1 MFTRL
6 DRYILRQLLGALAA
20 VTTALVA
27 LIWLTQSLHW
37 VELVV
42 NRGLSLRVFLQLTS
56 LLIPGFVA
64 VILPI
69 TTFVV
74 VQFTYQRL
82 TGDRELT
89 VMRAAGLSP
98 WALSRPALMLAV
110 ISAAAGLWLNI
121 WVVPLSSEAFR
132 RYQFE
137 IRNRVAAFL
146 LQEGVFTDISSEL
159 TVYVRARD
167 QDGTLRGILVEDD
180 RDPASHATILAERG
194 HLSAT
199 GNTPKVL
206 LDNGSRED
214 IDPKTG
220 RLDVL
225 TFAQDTVDLASST
238 HGDDQRLRDVNEM
251 SLYELL
257 HPDANVPAR
266 DYGKLAVE
274 AHHRLTQPLTAIS
287 FSLVALAAVLTGS
300 FQRHGNVLPPLA
312 AVGMLVALLAA
323 GLVAA
328 SLATR
333 HMALLPLIWMQAILP
348 GLVAAWVLFVPA
360 SVERVFARS
369 NRREDDG
376 PAAPGGRNAAAG
388 SGAGAPSG
396 LPGAPDA
403 TAGA

>member
-6 DRYILRQLLGALAA
+6 DRYILRQLLVALIA

-27 LIWLTQSLHW
+27 LIWLTQSLRF

-56 LLIPGFVA
+56 LMIPGFVA

-82 TGDRELT
+82 TGDREIT

-98 WALSRPALMLAV
+98 WSLSRPALMLAT
-110 ISAAAGLWLNI
+110 ISAAAGLVLNI
-121 WVVPLSSEAFR
+121 WIVPASSEAFR

-137 IRNRVAAFL
+137 IRNKVAAFL
-146 LQEGVFTDISSEL
+146 LQEGVFTAISDQL
-159 TVYVRARD
+159 TVYVRSRD

-180 RDPASHATILAERG
+180 RDPNSHATILAERG

-199 GNTPKVL
+199 GGTPKVL
-206 LDNGSRED
+206 LNNGSREE

-220 RLDVL
+220 RLEVL
-225 TFAQDTVDLASST
+225 TFAEDTVDLAT
-238 HGDDQRLRDVNEM
+238 ADKNDEQRMRDVNEM
-251 SLYELL
+251 SMHELL
-257 HPDANVPAR
+257 HPDASIPER

-274 AHHRLTQPLTAIS
+274 AHHRLTQPLTALS

-300 FQRHGNVLPPLA
+300 FQRHGNVWRPMA
-312 AVGMLVALLAA
+312 AVGMLVGLLAA
-323 GLVAA
+323 GLVAS

-333 HMALLPLIWMQAILP
+333 DMDLIPLIWAQAIVP
-348 GLVAAWVLFVPA
+348 GLAAAWILFVPGAAELGLARRLRRAVRPA
-360 SVERVFARS
+360 SA
-369 NRREDDG
+369 
-376 PAAPGGRNAAAG
+376 
-388 SGAGAPSG
+388 
-396 LPGAPDA
+396 LPDKA
-403 TAGA
+403 

>member
-6 DRYILRQLLGALAA
+6 DRYVLRQLLGALIA

-27 LIWLTQSLHW
+27 LIWLTQSLKF

-42 NRGLSLRVFLQLTS
+42 NRGLSFRVFLQLTS
-56 LLIPGFVA
+56 LMIPGFVA

-110 ISAAAGLWLNI
+110 ISLAAGLVLNI
-121 WVVPLSSEAFR
+121 WIVPASSEAFR

-146 LQEGVFTDISSEL
+146 LQEGVFTAISDQL

-167 QDGTLRGILVEDD
+167 QDGTLHGILVQDD
-180 RDPASHATILAERG
+180 RDPNSHATILAERG
-194 HLSAT
+194 HLSTT
-199 GNTPKVL
+199 GNTPRVL

-225 TFAQDTVDLASST
+225 TFAQDTVDLST
-238 HGDDQRLRDVNEM
+238 ANKNDEQRMRDVNEM
-251 SLYELL
+251 SMHELL
-257 HPDANVPAR
+257 HPDASIPPR

-274 AHHRLTQPLTAIS
+274 AHHRLTQPLTALS

-300 FQRHGNVLPPLA
+300 FHRHGNVVRPMV
-312 AVGMLVALLAA
+312 AVGMLVGLLAA
-323 GLVAA
+323 GLVAS

-333 HMALLPLIWMQAILP
+333 SMALLPLMWVQAILP
-348 GLVAAWVLFVPA
+348 GVVAAWVLFVPGGA
-360 SVERVFARS
+360 EIAFGRRRRAIARLAA
-369 NRREDDG
+369 NRAE
-376 PAAPGGRNAAAG
+376 A
-388 SGAGAPSG
+388 
-396 LPGAPDA
+396 
-403 TAGA
+403 

>member
-6 DRYILRQLLGALAA
+6 DRYILRQLLVALTA
-20 VTTALVA
+20 VTIALVA
-27 LIWLTQSLHW
+27 LIWLTQSLKF

-56 LLIPGFVA
+56 LMVPGFLA

-98 WALSRPALMLAV
+98 WALSRPALMLAT
-110 ISAAAGLWLNI
+110 ISAAIGLVLNI
-121 WVVPLSSEAFR
+121 WIVPASSEAFR

-146 LQEGVFTDISSEL
+146 LQEGVFTSISDQL

-180 RDPASHATILAERG
+180 RAANSHATILAESG

-199 GNTPKVL
+199 SNTPKVL
-206 LDNGSRED
+206 LYNGSREE
-214 IDPKTG
+214 IDAKTG

-225 TFAQDTVDLASST
+225 TFAEDTVDLATASKN
-238 HGDDQRLRDVNEM
+238 DEQRLRDVNEM
-251 SLYELL
+251 SLHDLL
-257 HPDANVPAR
+257 NPDASIPAR

-274 AHHRLTQPLTAIS
+274 AHHRLTQPLTALS
-287 FSLVALAAVLTGS
+287 FSLVALAAVLTGG
-300 FQRHGNVLPPLA
+300 FQRHGTLWRPLA
-312 AVGMLVALLAA
+312 AVGLLVGLLAA
-323 GLVAA
+323 GLVAS

-333 HMALLPLIWMQAILP
+333 NMTLIPLIWAQAIVP
-348 GLVAAWVLFVPA
+348 GLAAAWILFMPA
-360 SVERVFARS
+360 SAERGLARRM
-369 NRREDDG
+369 RR
-376 PAAPGGRNAAAG
+376 AAPEPAG
-388 SGAGAPSG
+388 LEG
-396 LPGAPDA
+396 
-403 TAGA
+403 

>member
-1 MFTRL
+1 M
-6 DRYILRQLLGALAA
+6 
-20 VTTALVA
+20 
-27 LIWLTQSLHW
+27 
-37 VELVV
+37 
-42 NRGLSLRVFLQLTS
+42 
-56 LLIPGFVA
+56 IPGFVA

-110 ISAAAGLWLNI
+110 ISMAAGLVLNI
-121 WVVPLSSEAFR
+121 WIVPASSEAFR

-146 LQEGVFTDISSEL
+146 LQEGVFTAISDQL

-180 RDPASHATILAERG
+180 RDPNSHATILAERG
-194 HLSAT
+194 HLSTT
-199 GNTPKVL
+199 GNTPRVL

-225 TFAQDTVDLASST
+225 TFAQDTVDLST
-238 HGDDQRLRDVNEM
+238 ANKNDEQRLRDVNEM
-251 SLYELL
+251 SMHELL
-257 HPDANVPAR
+257 HPDASVPPR

-274 AHHRLTQPLTAIS
+274 AHHRLTQPLTALS

-300 FQRHGNVLPPLA
+300 FHRHGNVVRPMA
-312 AVGMLVALLAA
+312 AVGMLVGLLAA
-323 GLVAA
+323 GLVAS

-333 HMALLPLIWMQAILP
+333 SMALLPLMWVQAILP
-348 GLVAAWVLFVPA
+348 GIIAAWVLFVPGGAELAFGRRRRAA
-360 SVERVFARS
+360 SRLPA
-369 NRREDDG
+369 NRAE
-376 PAAPGGRNAAAG
+376 A
-388 SGAGAPSG
+388 
-396 LPGAPDA
+396 
-403 TAGA
+403 

>member
-6 DRYILRQLLGALAA
+6 DRYVLRQLLGALIA

-27 LIWLTQSLHW
+27 LIWLTQSLKF

-42 NRGLSLRVFLQLTS
+42 NRGLSFRVFLQLTS
-56 LLIPGFVA
+56 LMIPGFVA

-110 ISAAAGLWLNI
+110 ISMAAGLVLNI
-121 WVVPLSSEAFR
+121 WIVPASSEAFR

-146 LQEGVFTDISSEL
+146 LQEGVFTAISDQL

-180 RDPASHATILAERG
+180 RDPNSHATILAERG
-194 HLSAT
+194 HLSTT
-199 GNTPKVL
+199 GNTPRVL

-225 TFAQDTVDLASST
+225 TFAQDTVDLST
-238 HGDDQRLRDVNEM
+238 ANKNDEQRLRDVNEM
-251 SLYELL
+251 SMHELL
-257 HPDANVPAR
+257 HPDASVPPR

-274 AHHRLTQPLTAIS
+274 AHHRLTQPLTALS

-300 FQRHGNVLPPLA
+300 FHRHGNVVRPMA
-312 AVGMLVALLAA
+312 AVGMLVGLLAA
-323 GLVAA
+323 GLVAS

-333 HMALLPLIWMQAILP
+333 SMALLPLMWVQAILP
-348 GLVAAWVLFVPA
+348 GIIAAWVLFVPGGAELAFGRRRRAA
-360 SVERVFARS
+360 SRLPA
-369 NRREDDG
+369 NRAE
-376 PAAPGGRNAAAG
+376 A
-388 SGAGAPSG
+388 
-396 LPGAPDA
+396 
-403 TAGA
+403 